1 MYQECANLAKRS
13 AKSAKLVLIYAESV
27 LFLDSITMQ
36 IASMPVQM
44 DILEI
49 LRILTILFVDRVRR
63 TARHV
68 P

>member
-13 AKSAKLVLIYAESV
+13 AKSAKLALINAESV

-36 IASMPVQM
+36 IASMPVQI
-44 DILEI
+44 DIMEF
-49 LRILTILFVDRVRR
+49 LRIFKILFVDCVRR

>member
-13 AKSAKLVLIYAESV
+13 AKSAKLALINAESV

-36 IASMPVQM
+36 IASMPVQI
-44 DILEI
+44 DIMEF
-49 LRILTILFVDRVRR
+49 LRILTILFVDRVLR

>member
-13 AKSAKLVLIYAESV
+13 AKSAKPVLIIAKSV

-36 IASMPVQM
+36 IASMSAQI
-44 DILEI
+44 DIMEFSL
-49 LRILTILFVDRVRR
+49 ILTILFVDRVRR

>member
-1 MYQECANLAKRS
+1 MYQECVNLAKRS
-13 AKSAKLVLIYAESV
+13 AMSAKLVLINAKSV

-36 IASMPVQM
+36 IASMSVQI
-44 DILEI
+44 DIMEF
-49 LRILTILFVDRVRR
+49 LRKLTILFVDRVRR